1 MGTLMWTETFFS
13 VFVGLNGV
21 QMWHLD
27 AFSFKLTN
35 CVNAEITP
43 TFREHQF
50 IQKTEDAA
58 YFICDYCLKALKRK
72 SNNNT
77 IPVNSSSPTGF
88 QSHAPINS
96 HERFFTFK

>member
-1 MGTLMWTETFFS
+1 MWTETCFS
-13 VFVGLNGV
+13 VFVGLKKTFENALIRVGPI
-21 QMWHLD
+21 
-27 AFSFKLTN
+27 FTFKLTN

-43 TFREHQF
+43 TFRENQL

-58 YFICDYCLKALKRK
+58 YFICDYCLKALERK

-77 IPVNSSSPTGF
+77 LPVNSSSPTGF

-96 HERFFTFK
+96 HERF